1 MAAPVGRSLGPSLR
15 RREPQVFLALAGT
28 ALVAACV
35 APLVSLA
42 VREGASWATAA
53 ELLGGS
59 GAAALLLRS
68 LGLSAAVTLLALGVG
83 VPLGVVVG
91 RTDARGRSAAWLLHA
106 FPAFLPP
113 FLLALGWFHLLGAGG
128 LAGTGATSRVL
139 FSEAGVVLVLA
150 LAFAPIVTS
159 LVAVGLQALDPS
171 LEDAARVAAG
181 PLRAV
186 VRILLPSA
194 APATVLA
201 AIVVFTLAFS
211 ELGVPMFL
219 RVEVFPAAVFSRLGA
234 IDYAPGEALA
244 LVLPLLP
251 LALLLLAAERRLV
264 GLRSYAV
271 LGLRSPRADRLSLGR
286 GRTAASLALWLA
298 ALLSIAPIAALAAR
312 ALSGG
317 GFAQVSAWISRA
329 PWNSLGSAA
338 VAATVVVAIGL
349 VVGHAAARRLPGAA
363 FLDAAAVLAFVTPA
377 ALLGVGIVGLWNR
390 PGLQWVYAGTGIL
403 VVGYVARYAVLGVRT
418 IGALVAQTPPH
429 LEEAAAVAGAGY
441 ARRLGR
447 ILVPLHA
454 RGIGFAWVLAFV
466 FCLRDLETAV
476 LYYPPGGEPL
486 TVRIFTLEANGPEPL
501 VAALALVHVALTAA
515 VVAGG
520 GFLVRRRPA

>member
-1 MAAPVGRSLGPSLR
+1 
-15 RREPQVFLALAGT
+15 
-28 ALVAACV
+28 V
-35 APLVSLA
+35 APLVSLVA
-42 VREGASWATAA
+42 REGASWATAA
-53 ELLGGS
+53 GFLGES
-59 GAAALLLRS
+59 GAGALLLRS
-68 LGLSAAVTLLALGVG
+68 LALSAAVTLLALGIG
-83 VPLGVVVG
+83 VPMGVVVG

-113 FLLALGWFHLLGAGG
+113 FLLALGWFHILGARG
-128 LAGTGATSRVL
+128 LAGSAATSRAL

-150 LAFAPIVTS
+150 LAFAPVATS
-159 LVAVGLQALDPS
+159 LVALGLQALDPS

-181 PLRAV
+181 PFRAV
-186 VRILLPSA
+186 IRILLPSA
-194 APATVLA
+194 TPAAALA

-219 RVEVFPAAVFSRLGA
+219 RVEVFPSAVFSRLGG

-244 LVLPLLP
+244 LVLPLVP
-251 LALLLLAAERRLV
+251 LALLLLVAERRLV
-264 GLRSYAV
+264 GVRSYAV
-271 LGLRSPRADRLSLGR
+271 LGLRSPRPDRLSLGR

-298 ALLSIAPIAALAAR
+298 AVLSVTPIAALAVR

-329 PWNSLGSAA
+329 PGNSLSSAA
-338 VAATVVVAIGL
+338 IAATVIVAIGL

-363 FLDAAAVLAFVTPA
+363 LLDAAAVLSFVTPA
-377 ALLGVGIVGLWNR
+377 ALLGVGLVGLWNR
-390 PGLQWVYAGTGIL
+390 PGLQWVYATPGIL
-403 VVGYVARYAVLGVRT
+403 VVGYVARYAVLGVRAM
-418 IGALVAQTPPH
+418 GALVAQTPRH
-429 LEEAAAVAGAGY
+429 LEEAAATVGAGY

-454 RGIGFAWVLAFV
+454 RGIGFAWLLAFV
-466 FCLRDLETAV
+466 SCLRDLETAV

-501 VAALALVHVALTAA
+501 VAALALVHVAMTAA
-515 VVAGG
+515 LVAGG
-520 GFLVRRRPA
+520 GLLLRRRSA